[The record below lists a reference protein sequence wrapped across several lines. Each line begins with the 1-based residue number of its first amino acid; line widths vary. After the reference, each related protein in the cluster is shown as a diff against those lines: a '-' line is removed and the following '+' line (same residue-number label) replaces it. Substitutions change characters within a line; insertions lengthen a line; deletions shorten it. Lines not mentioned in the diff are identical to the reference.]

1 MKVNWKVRFK
11 NRIWLSSFICTIISF
26 VYNILGML
34 DVFPFI
40 TQNAVV
46 QIVNEVLLFLSLI
59 GVIADPTT
67 EGLGDSQR
75 AMSYDEPWS
84 DG

>member
-11 NRIWLSSFICTIISF
+11 NRVWLASFFCTVISF
-26 VYNILGML
+26 AYNILGMF
-34 DVFPFI
+34 DIFPAI
-40 TQNAVV
+40 TQNYVI
-46 QIVNEVLLFLSLI
+46 QIVNEILLFLSLI

-67 EGLGDSQR
+67 EGLNDSAR
-75 AMSYDEPWS
+75 AMSYEEPWS

>member
-11 NRIWLSSFICTIISF
+11 NRIWLASFLCTVISF
-26 VYNILGML
+26 AYNILGMF
-34 DVFPFI
+34 DIFPAI
-40 TQNAVV
+40 TQNSVI
-46 QIVNEVLLFLSLI
+46 QIVNEILLFLSLI

-67 EGLGDSQR
+67 EGLSDSQR

>member
-11 NRIWLSSFICTIISF
+11 NRIWLSSVICTVISF
-26 VYNILGML
+26 AYNILGML
-34 DVFPFI
+34 DIFPAV
-40 TQNAVV
+40 TQNSIV

-67 EGLGDSQR
+67 EGLSDSKR
-75 AMSYDEPWS
+75 AMSYEEPWS